1 MNTAKPIS
9 VSSVSSVAS
18 SDAVFSD
25 SFLGLVKD
33 FISLTK
39 PKVMSLLLISTVCP
53 MVLAAGWEINFSLL
67 CIVLIGGALVSG
79 SASAFNCI
87 WDRDIDA
94 IMERTL
100 KRPIVLGR
108 LTPGVAFLFSVSIG
122 LLGLLILGY
131 LVNPYAA
138 AIALFGHFFYVFVYT
153 IWLKRSSTQNI
164 VIGGAAG
171 AVPPMVGWVAVTG
184 SLDVNAALL
193 FLVVFL
199 WTPPHFWALALNKN
213 ADYTKAHIPMLPVI
227 AGEAKTL
234 VQMFWYSIA
243 LIPCS
248 LLLVLFNEKLGWISF
263 VVMATLGIIF
273 SWKILKLMRST
284 NDSAEQRSKG
294 AWGVFGFS
302 LVYLALFFVCIVVDA
317 LIA

>member
-9 VSSVSSVAS
+9 VSSVSS

-25 SFLGLVKD
+25 SLIAVLKD
-33 FISLTK
+33 FVSLTK

-53 MVLAAGWEINFSLL
+53 MVLAAGWEIDFSLL

-79 SASAFNCI
+79 SASALNCI

-108 LTPGVAFLFSVSIG
+108 LTPGVAFVFAISIG

-138 AIALFGHFFYVFVYT
+138 AIALFGHFFYVFIYT
-153 IWLKRSSTQNI
+153 IWLKRTSTQNI

-184 SLDVNAALL
+184 GLDVNAALL

-213 ADYTKAHIPMLPVI
+213 ADYTRANIPMLPVV

-234 VQMFWYSIA
+234 VQMFWYSVA

-248 LLLVLFNEKLGWISF
+248 LLLVLFNDKLGWLSF
-263 VVMATLGIIF
+263 VVMAILGIVF
-273 SWKILKLMRST
+273 SWKIFNLMRSKG
-284 NDSAEQRSKG
+284 DAEQRSKG